1 MIPGNHMADARTH
14 GLDHPRALMPQH
26 HRHRK
31 RNGPVDHRQIA
42 VAQPRG
48 PDPDQHL
55 TRPRIP
61 HLQIVHDPWPL
72 TVEYDASHHRSS
84 LGRPSTRSAMM
95 LRWISS
101 EPP

>member
-1 MIPGNHMADARTH
+1 MIAGRHMPDARAH
-14 GLDHPRALMPQH
+14 GLDHPRPLMSQH

-42 VAQPRG
+42 VAQPGG
-48 PDPDQHL
+48 PDADQYL
-55 TRPRIP
+55 ARSRIP
-61 HLQIVHDPWPL
+61 HLQIVHDPGL
-72 TVEYDASHHRSS
+72 LAVEYDAPHVRST